1 MKIVHVTWSLGIG
14 GIETMLVNIA
24 NAQANQGAD
33 VSIVIINDQV
43 NEQLKRTISPN
54 VDCFFLGRKSGSRSL
69 LPVLKL
75 NKILW
80 QKHPDVIHCHLE
92 SIITIIAKPFRKRC
106 CLTKHSTGSQ
116 GVPSARILSEYY
128 KVFAISNSVKQYLWE
143 QCKIE
148 SVVVENGIIPEFF
161 EKRLYHPLNLNM
173 PVRIVM
179 VGRLLTEVK
188 GQDILIKALTKLK
201 DCVVLDIIGDGPDKE
216 KLKRLVKDLILDD
229 KVHFLGAKDQQELY
243 KLMKDYDIYV
253 MASNVEGFG
262 LTVAE
267 AMASKLPVIVSDIEG
282 PKEIVRNG
290 KYGHLFKAGD
300 SEDCA
305 RAIRQVIENYDT
317 ERSLD
322 EVYRYVCENYSVNKT
337 AKEYIENYK

>member
-1 MKIVHVTWSLGIG
+1 MRIVHVTWSLGIG

-24 NAQANQGAD
+24 NAQANLGAD
-33 VSIVIINDQV
+33 VTIVIINDQV

-54 VDCFFLGRKSGSRSL
+54 VNCFFLGRKSGSRSL

-75 NKILW
+75 NRILW

-92 SIITIIAKPFRKRC
+92 TVITIIAKPFRKRC

-116 GVPSARILSEYY
+116 GVPSADILAKYY

-143 QCKIE
+143 LCKVE
-148 SVVVENGIIPEFF
+148 AVVVENGIIPENF
-161 EKRLYHPLNLNM
+161 EKRQYHPLDSKR
-173 PVRIVM
+173 PVKIVM
-179 VGRLLTEVK
+179 VGRLLTAVK
-188 GQDILIKALTKLK
+188 GQNVLIRALSKLK
-201 DCVVLDIIGDGPDKE
+201 DNVTIDIIGDGPDKE
-216 KLKRLVKDLILDD
+216 QLQSLVNELSLSD
-229 KVHFLGAKDQQELY
+229 KVCFLGAKTQQELY
-243 KLMKDYDIYV
+243 RQLKDYDIYV

-267 AMASKLPVIVSDIEG
+267 AMAAKLPVIVTDIEG

-290 KYGHLFKAGD
+290 KYGHLFKVGD
-300 SEDCA
+300 SDDCA
-305 RAIRQVIENYDT
+305 RAISEVIGNYDT
-317 ERSLD
+317 EKALD